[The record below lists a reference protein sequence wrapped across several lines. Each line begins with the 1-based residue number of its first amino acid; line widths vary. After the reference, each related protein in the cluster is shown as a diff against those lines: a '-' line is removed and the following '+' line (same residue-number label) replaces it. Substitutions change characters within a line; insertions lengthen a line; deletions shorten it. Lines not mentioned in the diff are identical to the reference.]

1 VAAPFES
8 IQVGATNRE
17 SISVRPLHIALVGHV
32 AGEHV
37 AEYLQ
42 RPVNTVPTGYT
53 GAPLTGILI
62 GELLRLGHRVTAIT
76 TDSSLPLNGGPVTL
90 EHGSFRFV
98 VCPARR
104 RAWRNNGFRLGRA
117 VDGFL
122 FERRQ
127 VGAAIRD
134 AQPDIVHAHWSYEFA
149 LAAIAQ
155 PFPHLITC
163 HDSPTAVLRLTRSMY
178 RAIRWL
184 MAQRV
189 FSTGTHFSTV
199 SEYMAEVLSPSLR
212 NPPIVIP
219 NPVAPQAIKLGKAR
233 SKPIHKKVA
242 LVANGW
248 GDIKNTSTALEGFAK
263 WRKHE
268 PDATLW
274 LFGTDHGPGQA
285 AEQWATNRGLT
296 RGVEFVGNLPH
307 ATLLQRLDEMDAL
320 LHPSKE
326 ESFGVAVAEAMAM
339 GLPIIAGRKSG
350 AVPWVVGANSDL
362 TSDCALLVDVESSS
376 AIAINLKKV
385 FDENYSKKSAAARVR
400 ALNIYAA
407 PSVTAKYVARYLQI
421 IPKSAFTSIKTAAA
435 N

>member
-1 VAAPFES
+1 MK
-8 IQVGATNRE
+8 
-17 SISVRPLHIALVGHV
+17 PLHIALVGHV

-42 RPVNTVPTGYT
+42 RPADTIPAGYL

-76 TDSSLPLNGGPVTL
+76 TDSSLPLDGGHVTL
-90 EHGSFRFV
+90 EHGSFRLI

-127 VGAAIRD
+127 IGAAIRH

-163 HDSPTAVLRLTRSMY
+163 HDSPTAVLKLTMSTY

-189 FSTGTHFSTV
+189 FSKGENFSTV
-199 SEYMAEVLSPSLR
+199 SPYMAEVLSPSLR
-212 NPPIVIP
+212 SAPAVIP
-219 NPVAPQAIKLGKAR
+219 NPVATQAIALGKTR
-233 SKPIHKKVA
+233 SPRNQKNIA
-242 LVANGW
+242 LIANGW
-248 GDIKNTSTALEGFAK
+248 SDIKNTSTALQGFAR
-263 WRKHE
+263 WRKRETH
-268 PDATLW
+268 ATLW
-274 LFGTDHGPGQA
+274 LFGADHGPGQA
-285 AEQWATNRGLT
+285 AEQWATAKGVSS
-296 RGVEFVGNLPH
+296 GVEFVGHLPH
-307 ATLLQRLDEMDAL
+307 AMLLQRLDDMDIL
-320 LHPSKE
+320 LHTSKE

-339 GLPIIAGRKSG
+339 GLPIVAGKKSG
-350 AVPWVVGANSDL
+350 AIPWVVGADPSSL
-362 TSDCALLVDVESSS
+362 ISDCALLVDIES
-376 AIAINLKKV
+376 AADIAESLDNI
-385 FDENYSKKSAAARVR
+385 FDEGYSKKSAAAKIR
-400 ALNIYAA
+400 AHLLYSPAMVASKYEEHYQAMLKTNAA
-407 PSVTAKYVARYLQI
+407 TQSNMIAT
-421 IPKSAFTSIKTAAA
+421 